1 VRILVVD
8 DDPGVRESLRRSL
21 IFNGYDVE
29 LAEDGQRALSSI
41 ALRRPDAVVLDVMMP
56 GLDGLETCRR
66 LRAAGEDLPVL
77 MLTTTWSSPSHSTNC
92 SHVCARFC
100 GAPWRGLTPRNS

>member
-21 IFNGYDVE
+21 IFNGYEVE

-41 ALRRPDAVVLDVMMP
+41 ALRR
-56 GLDGLETCRR
+56 R
-66 LRAAGEDLPVL
+66 
-77 MLTTTWSSPSHSTNC
+77 
-92 SHVCARFC
+92 
-100 GAPWRGLTPRNS
+100 